1 MSEAPT
7 SPVSLKHADPW
18 NSMSLSRLTFTGKD
32 PGITKTITALGIL
45 SLISMLLGGLSVLLL
60 IQLSIRQ
67 DNPPTAEAASKRIG
81 GLVWM
86 ERFLEASVVLASLC
100 VMLCFCSVVSCTAQC
115 YFAAK
120 MLKLPQGEERARR
133 FLGDTSGTRFLAVSS
148 FFTAIPVFI
157 ATFTLYIIHE
167 FSVVPAALSTS
178 FLGLGLIFIFTTF
191 GRSVWLWRR
200 EHDLIIRG
208 VGVFEYNGTSAIS
221 SVDGRAPFAYTNNA
235 NTTAETTRNQSTDNN
250 LSTLV

>member
-1 MSEAPT
+1 MSEAPG
-7 SPVSLKHADPW
+7 SPLSLKQSGPW
-18 NSMSLSRLTFTGKD
+18 NSMSLSRLTFAGKD
-32 PGITKTITALGIL
+32 QGITKSLAALGIL
-45 SLISMLLGGLSVLLL
+45 SLLSMLLGGLSVLLI

-67 DNPPTAEAASKRIG
+67 DNPPTTEAASKRIG
-81 GLVWM
+81 GVIWT
-86 ERFLEASVVLASLC
+86 ERFLESSVVLACLC
-100 VMLCFCSVVSCTAQC
+100 AMLCFGSLVSCTAQC

-120 MLKLPQGEERARR
+120 MLKLPQGEERAHR

-157 ATFTLYIIHE
+157 AALTLYVIHE
-167 FSVVPAALSTS
+167 FSLVPAALSTS
-178 FLGLGLIFIFTTF
+178 FLGLGLIFMFTTF

-221 SVDGRAPFAYTNNA
+221 SLDGRAPFTFTNNVS
-235 NTTAETTRNQSTDNN
+235 TEAEATRNQSTDNN